1 MIKRYTPK
9 KRPTDRDRLFVVANH
24 NIRHDTLRVMGENG
38 TQLGVMSKNEAL
50 VAAQNAE
57 KDLVLVTD
65 KADPPI
71 AKIIDLSKYKY
82 QLSQQKAQDRKNS
95 HAQDIKEMRLT
106 PFIDDNDLNSKV
118 KKIEGF
124 LKKGHKVRLTMEFRG
139 RSITKKDLGEE
150 VFSRVVETVKELS
163 TVELPAKMMGKKMMM
178 QLMPIKKGK

>member
-1 MIKRYTPK
+1 MIKRYTPRR
-9 KRPTDRDRLFVVANH
+9 RPTDRDRLFVVANH
-24 NIRHDTLRVMGENG
+24 NIHHDTLRVMSDTGE
-38 TQLGVMSKNEAL
+38 QIGVMSKSEAL
-50 VAAQNAE
+50 MAARNAE

-95 HAQDIKEMRLT
+95 QAQDIKEIRLT
-106 PFIDDNDLNSKV
+106 PFIDNNDLNSKI

-139 RSITKKDLGEE
+139 RSITKKDIGEE
-150 VFSRVVETVKELS
+150 VFAQVTEVVQELS